1 MGIGSLWPL
10 ALLITIPLVIL
21 LYILKRKYREKE
33 VSSSLLWKEAYKN
46 TQANTPW
53 EKLKINIM
61 MILQILI
68 ILLIIF
74 ALMSPFLKFG
84 GKTYK
89 NLIIVMDTTASMS
102 TLYDGDKTRLD
113 KGKEMTKDYIKS
125 IKESTNNYIIAFN
138 GTSNIETKNS
148 IDEVTQN
155 YGSGNISNALS
166 YVRSLG
172 EGLEEYEVLVV
183 SDKNV
188 DLGDINGKVISLAN
202 SGENLAIT
210 NLSHK
215 FVENKMKVIATVKNT
230 GNSDYTGDFS
240 LYNGNELLKV
250 ESLQLSKGE
259 SKTLNYELEDFKG
272 DYLKGELSKKDLISG
287 DNIYYDV
294 VKNNEGKKVLLVTE
308 KNVFLEKSFNNIE
321 NVDLYK
327 TNDVNNMT
335 EEVYDLYVFDNV
347 MPDTMPK
354 SGSILFINPTSN
366 EFFNVENKD
375 ELGQATGV
383 QDELSKYTKDIKFTL
398 SSYKNI
404 ELPYFGKAFL
414 KVDEN
419 TIGFLGEVN
428 GRSIGALGFD
438 VHNSDFALKKEFPI
452 LVYEL
457 GEKLIKSGIL
467 YKNNYKAGEEIL
479 IKGTPL
485 GKSLK
490 VKNPNKNYTGVTKGS
505 RYNSISEL
513 GIYKVQEESNENEK
527 SEEMFSINFPTDEE
541 SNLSEENIGEES
553 NLKSQA
559 KILKKGLSLVPL
571 LLMLALI
578 GLLTEWILYLKGN

>member
-53 EKLKINIM
+53 EKLKVNIM

-102 TLYDGDKTRLD
+102 TLYDKDKTRLD
-113 KGKEMTKDYIKS
+113 EGKEMTKDYIKS

-148 IDEVTQN
+148 IDEVTQT
-155 YGSGNISNALS
+155 YGSGDISNVLS

-172 EGLEEYEVLVV
+172 EGLEEYEVLIV

-188 DLGDINGKVISLAN
+188 DLGDMNGKVISLAN
-202 SGENLAIT
+202 SGENAAIT

-215 FVENKMKVIATVKNT
+215 FIESKMKVIATVKNT
-230 GNSDYTGDFS
+230 GNSDYSGDFS
-240 LYNGNELLKV
+240 LYNGDELLKV
-250 ESLQLSKGE
+250 ESLELAKGE
-259 SKTLNYELEDFKG
+259 SKTLNFELEDFKG

-287 DNIYYDV
+287 DNTYYDV
-294 VKNNEGKKVLLVTE
+294 VSNNKGKRVLLVTE

-335 EEVYDLYVFDNV
+335 DEAYDLYVFDNV
-347 MPDTMPK
+347 MPEVMPK

-366 EFFNVENKD
+366 EFFKVENKE

-383 QDELSKYTKDIKFTL
+383 QEELSKYTKDIKFTL

-414 KVDEN
+414 KVDGN

-467 YKNNYKAGEEIL
+467 YKNNYKAGDEIV

-490 VKNPNKNYTGVTKGS
+490 VKAPNKSYTGVTQGS

-513 GIYKVQEESNENEK
+513 GLYKVEEESTGDEK
-527 SEEMFSINFPTDEE
+527 SEEIFSVNFPVSEE
-541 SNLSEENIGEES
+541 SNLSEENIGEEN

-571 LLMLALI
+571 LLLLALT